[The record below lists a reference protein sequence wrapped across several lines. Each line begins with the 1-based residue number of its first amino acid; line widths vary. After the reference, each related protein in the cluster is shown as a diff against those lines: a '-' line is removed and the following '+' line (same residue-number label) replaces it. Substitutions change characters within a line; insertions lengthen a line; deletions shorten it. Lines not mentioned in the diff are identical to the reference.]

1 MRLKITEGRIRDI
14 VAESIKQITDGSE
27 KTLTGTMDVPGYQVK
42 KDMDNL
48 ISIVDHLAEKYSD
61 LYDETGEGLYDRFCD
76 RLYEVSEKLGGFM
89 KGEGYDSFMRKI

>member
-1 MRLKITEGRIRDI
+1 MITEERIRQI
-14 VAESIKQITDGSE
+14 IAEEIKQITDGSE
-27 KTLTGTMDVPGYQVK
+27 KAVSGTMDIPGYQVK

-48 ISIVDHLAEKYSD
+48 ISIVDRLAEKYSD

-76 RLYEVSEKLGGFM
+76 RLYEVSEKLGRFM